1 MGADVVKRERLLGT
15 AAARDIPINNT
26 RSRKRISYLER
37 KAMAEAYIDEYVIK
51 TSYFVFIIHRK
62 SDVKEISLLG
72 RVLDVDRPG
81 PMMQSRRLSRPWH
94 GLFDRKPY

>member
-15 AAARDIPINNT
+15 AAARDIPINNAT
-26 RSRKRISYLER
+26 SRKRISYLER

-51 TSYFVFIIHRK
+51 MSYFVFIMIQRK

-94 GLFDRKPY
+94 GLFD